1 MDGGDDLVGALRMIA
16 RNRGNDLPAPARQT
30 GGGLCCAGR
39 RGPGRRGVGIIAWS
53 GGRGTRRKAAARRG
67 DSRGLGSRQR
77 RDRSGRSEAGG
88 PGSYAGARVGG
99 RVAPRRQ
106 APLRAGGRPAHQP
119 GGRGRTPGERHGH
132 VVRESGLGGGARR
145 AARARPGQGGAPH
158 PARARRRHRAV
169 EARRH
174 GSGHRHAHARAAE
187 VSRIVGDGDLSPN
200 VIQVRVAH
208 LGLDR
213 TTNTPVV
220 ILQEQEGERVLP
232 IWIGPAEAS
241 AIAMELAGVKFARPL
256 THDLLKQVILGLGAD
271 LRKVIITQVKDN
283 TYYAELHIY
292 RGDAVIQIDARPSDS
307 IAVALRLKAPI
318 FTSESLLALTSVETG
333 EAGGESGT
341 TPLDPDALKTYL
353 QNLDPEDFGKFTP

>member
-1 MDGGDDLVGALRMIA
+1 M
-16 RNRGNDLPAPARQT
+16 
-30 GGGLCCAGR
+30 
-39 RGPGRRGVGIIAWS
+39 
-53 GGRGTRRKAAARRG
+53 
-67 DSRGLGSRQR
+67 
-77 RDRSGRSEAGG
+77 
-88 PGSYAGARVGG
+88 
-99 RVAPRRQ
+99 
-106 APLRAGGRPAHQP
+106 
-119 GGRGRTPGERHGH
+119 
-132 VVRESGLGGGARR
+132 
-145 AARARPGQGGAPH
+145 
-158 PARARRRHRAV
+158 
-169 EARRH
+169 
-174 GSGHRHAHARAAE
+174 
-187 VSRIVGDGDLSPN
+187 GDGDLSAN
-200 VIQVRVAH
+200 QIQVRVAH

-292 RGDAVIQIDARPSDS
+292 RDDAVIQIDARPSDS

-341 TPLDPDALKTYL
+341 APLDPDALKTYL

>member
-1 MDGGDDLVGALRMIA
+1 M
-16 RNRGNDLPAPARQT
+16 
-30 GGGLCCAGR
+30 
-39 RGPGRRGVGIIAWS
+39 
-53 GGRGTRRKAAARRG
+53 AARR
-67 DSRGLGSRQR
+67 
-77 RDRSGRSEAGG
+77 
-88 PGSYAGARVGG
+88 
-99 RVAPRRQ
+99 Q
-106 APLRAGGRPAHQP
+106 ADLRARRRAADQP
-119 GGRGRTPGERHGH
+119 RGRGGSPRERDGH
-132 VVRESGLGGGARR
+132 VVREPGARR
-145 AARARPGQGGAPH
+145 RVRGAAGEASREGRAPH
-158 PARARRRHRAV
+158 PPRAGRRNRAAQAPGHGRYHRHPDARAGALPRLL
-169 EARRH
+169 
-174 GSGHRHAHARAAE
+174 
-187 VSRIVGDGDLSPN
+187 GDGHLTAN

-292 RGDAVIQIDARPSDS
+292 RGDAVIQVDARPSDS

-318 FTSESLLALTSVETG
+318 FTTENLLALTSVETG
-333 EAGGESGT
+333 EPGGEAST
-341 TPLDPDALKTYL
+341 ETLDPDKLKSYL

>member
-1 MDGGDDLVGALRMIA
+1 EVL
-16 RNRGNDLPAPARQT
+16 
-30 GGGLCCAGR
+30 
-39 RGPGRRGVGIIAWS
+39 GV
-53 GGRGTRRKAAARRG
+53 
-67 DSRGLGSRQR
+67 
-77 RDRSGRSEAGG
+77 
-88 PGSYAGARVGG
+88 
-99 RVAPRRQ
+99 
-106 APLRAGGRPAHQP
+106 
-119 GGRGRTPGERHGH
+119 
-132 VVRESGLGGGARR
+132 
-145 AARARPGQGGAPH
+145 
-158 PARARRRHRAV
+158 
-169 EARRH
+169 
-174 GSGHRHAHARAAE
+174 
-187 VSRIVGDGDLSPN
+187 VGDGDLSAN
-200 VIQVRVAH
+200 QIQVRVAH

-318 FTSESLLALTSVETG
+318 FTSENLLGLTSVETG
-333 EAGGESGT
+333 EGGLGGAGTGRLRPRAAWRSRRAAARGRLGRDAPGLDGRRGQAGGLDAHRRPRRIHSRGPAVRQHGDLRGVELVRGHRLLLRAGRGYAPALRAAPHLRLRHELDRSGCRAVAPAGHDCRAQEGRHTGRARAARARESGCE
-341 TPLDPDALKTYL
+341 DAHRT
-353 QNLDPEDFGKFTP
+353 